1 MQGYIKD
8 HRKELNSDIWLM
20 PPLYHRVWQWLKYQV
35 NHNDVEI
42 PMSDGTKLL
51 IRKGQHLTSVRKIA
65 RGVGWYER
73 GIREEPNPKT
83 IDAILKWLKNNNMI
97 TISRGRGN
105 RQYTL
110 ITILN
115 WEIYQVK
122 EDMHNIGPPEQPEGK
137 KPTEP
142 KKKVKYPE
150 DNTYYKMAHYFYKR
164 VAAVAKAEGLSH
176 LIIKADMQKW
186 ADDMRKLVEIDK
198 IDKRLAKDVMDWATQ
213 DNFWK
218 KNILSAKK
226 FREKF
231 PELAIKMKVSNNNH
245 PAQQQTRP
253 DPRDK
258 EIEFQRW
265 IQNGGDPNEF
275 DWGK

>member
-35 NHNDVEI
+35 NHNDAEI
-42 PMSDGTKLL
+42 PMQDGSKLR
-51 IRKGQHLTSVRKIA
+51 IKKGQHLTSVRKISK
-65 RGVGWYER
+65 GIGWYER
-73 GIREEPNPKT
+73 GIWQEPNPKT
-83 IDAILKWLKNNNMI
+83 VNSILKWLVTNQMI
-97 TISRGRGN
+97 TISRGLKG

-115 WEIYQVK
+115 WETYQIP
-122 EDMHNIGPPEQPEGK
+122 EEQQSIGPPPAAAGK
-137 KPTEP
+137 PPSEP
-142 KKKVKYPE
+142 KNKVKYPE
-150 DNTYYKMAHYFYKR
+150 DNSYYKMALYFYKR
-164 VAAVAKAEGLSH
+164 VSAVAKAEGLSH
-176 LIIKADMQKW
+176 LIIKADMQRW

-198 IDKRLAKDVMDWATQ
+198 IDKHLAKDVMDWATK

-226 FREKF
+226 LREKF
-231 PELAIKMKVSNNNH
+231 PELALKAANKQPV
-245 PAQQQTRP
+245 QQQARP

-258 EIEFQRW
+258 EIEFQRFLEK
-265 IQNGGDPNEF
+265 GGDPNEF